1 MLLSIREQ
9 KNDSEEEEYLQ
20 SDIPEN
26 VRRERILLIG
36 GEISL
41 RSMDNFF
48 NITTAHC
55 VVMAAVNLKE

>member
-1 MLLSIREQ
+1 MGEVTACLYASLIREE
-9 KNDSEEEEYLQ
+9 KNDTEEEEYLQ

-41 RSMDNFF
+41 R
-48 NITTAHC
+48 
-55 VVMAAVNLKE
+55 

>member
-41 RSMDNFF
+41 R
-48 NITTAHC
+48 
-55 VVMAAVNLKE
+55 